1 MLILMRHGEAS
12 WDTYSDDKGRQLT
25 ASGVAFVGQQRVRYQ
40 PQLAS
45 VQRVISSSYARARQT
60 SALML
65 EGMPGVEWVI
75 DDRWS
80 PEASLSDAMDSLEE
94 HWVENLLVVTHQPI
108 IGYAV
113 CFLLEGN
120 TCSPEPLLP
129 GQLVTLN
136 LLWPGR
142 ASAMRLSL

>member
-1 MLILMRHGEAS
+1 MMRHGEAS
-12 WDTYSDDKGRQLT
+12 WDAVSDMERQLT
-25 ASGVAFVGQQRVRYQ
+25 PTGVAFVEQQRVRYQ
-40 PQLAS
+40 PPLAS

-60 SALML
+60 TALML
-65 EGMPGVEWVI
+65 EGMTDVEWVI

-108 IGYAV
+108 IGYVV

-120 TCSPEPLLP
+120 TRFPEPLLP
-129 GQLVTLN
+129 GQLVTLD

-142 ASAMRLSL
+142 ASAIRLSL